1 MKVLFAVS
9 NESISESIVKQYQK
23 NFKEIISYK
32 NVYYFNAILKE
43 IQKDKSYDRIVIS
56 EDLEPFANNNYETID
71 RFLFEKLDSISD
83 ESSNGE
89 GADIPIILITT
100 DRRAKGESILLKL
113 FSIGIYNALL
123 GADRNIDEVCKLINK
138 PRTKKDAKIYYKIES
153 DDANYQAEN
162 EENVNEAEIQNII
175 THYKKLGKNTERYV
189 DSFNNIASQYTDQ
202 QLKVIIRFLPL
213 NVKAVLEA
221 ESPKYQE
228 LMTFSGNKKKK
239 AVSANPRAAQYT
251 PLGDIDEDL
260 IEEKRNKKAE
270 KKKKEP
276 KVKRQ
281 KEPKM
286 ADVNL
291 DILDNQKETNIEPK
305 NFIVPNAFSS
315 KKVKKMTG
323 ENIPSVEEA
332 VQKIQENLP
341 QEEEAIDLFDLEDEE
356 ITSVEDRIDDI
367 IGTEEPELEPIV
379 EEPVE
384 IQEEAP
390 KKRRGRPKKILTP
403 EEEAELEAKK
413 NAPKR
418 GRGRPK
424 KVVEE
429 PVVEEQEEQ
438 IDLFGMAEE
447 PEEEIEEAVNLFD
460 LSEDEEKD
468 NIIEEMEDMY
478 DDTVEEPED
487 QSDDYSD
494 YNNNN
499 NFYMQSQNNYNN
511 QESLSNL
518 ITKDRKIVTFV
529 GAPKNGTSFLVNNLA
544 AMFSENGIDTAILD
558 LTKNKNAYYIYTKN
572 EEQLRRIAYDCM
584 KNLKMGRAEGIPV
597 NKFLTVYTS
606 LPTDVEEEEE
616 VETMLTTLASRHSLV
631 LIDADFETPAKYFS
645 ASQEIYLVQSMDIL
659 TIQPLTA
666 FLRDLKTKHLLNPE
680 SLRVVINKEV
690 KVKGLNPKVLIG
702 GMAYYNEPAMTFM
715 TELFNK
721 DRVKYCTIP
730 FEVENYERYLE
741 TLVDCNVST
750 KGYTKIFMSNLKSLS
765 NMVYP
770 LLNKVNYSGVENSY
784 DNGKTKK
791 RFGKY

>member
-9 NESISESIVKQYQK
+9 NEGISEAIVKQYQK
-23 NFKEIISYK
+23 DYKEIISYK

-83 ESSNGE
+83 ESANGE

-100 DRRAKGESILLKL
+100 DRRAKGEAILLKL
-113 FSIGIYNALL
+113 FSIGIYNALI
-123 GADRNIDEVCKLINK
+123 GTDRNIEEVCKLINK
-138 PRTKKDAKIYYKIES
+138 PRAKKDAKIYYKIES

-162 EENVNEAEIQNII
+162 EENVNEVEIQNII

-228 LMTFSGNKKKK
+228 LMTFSGNKRKR
-239 AVSANPRAAQYT
+239 AVSANPRASAYT
-251 PLGDIDEDL
+251 PLGDMDEEI
-260 IEEKRNKKAE
+260 IEERKNKKAE

-276 KVKRQ
+276 KLKRI

-286 ADVNL
+286 EDVNL
-291 DILDNQKETNIEPK
+291 DILDTPKENNVGK
-305 NFIVPNAFSS
+305 NFIVPNAFNS
-315 KKVKKMTG
+315 KNIKKISG
-323 ENIPSVEEA
+323 DNIPSVEEA
-332 VQKIQENLP
+332 VQKIQEELP
-341 QEEEAIDLFDLEDEE
+341 KEEPIDLFNLEEKN
-356 ITSVEDRIDDI
+356 VEDRIDEVVGEKEID
-367 IGTEEPELEPIV
+367 TFEPEILKAPEVPV
-379 EEPVE
+379 EE
-384 IQEEAP
+384 P
-390 KKRRGRPKKILTP
+390 KKRRGRPKKVLTP
-403 EEEAELEAKK
+403 EEQAELEAKQ

-424 KVVEE
+424 KVVEA
-429 PVVEEQEEQ
+429 PEENQIEQ
-438 IDLFGMAEE
+438 VNLFGMADE
-447 PEEEIEEAVNLFD
+447 PEENEEETVDLFNLSD
-460 LSEDEEKD
+460 DEEKD
-468 NIIEEMEDMY
+468 NIIEEMEE
-478 DDTVEEPED
+478 THEEPEKEEIEEND
-487 QSDDYSD
+487 
-494 YNNNN
+494 
-499 NFYMQSQNNYNN
+499 FYLQNTNYTN

-518 ITKDRKIVTFV
+518 LTKDRKIVTFV

-558 LTKNKNAYYIYTKN
+558 LTKNKNSYYIYTKN
-572 EEQLRRIAYDCM
+572 EENLRKIAYECM
-584 KNLKMGRAEGIPV
+584 KKLAVGRAEGIPV

-606 LPTDVEEEEE
+606 LPTNSEENEENVENI
-616 VETMLTTLASRHSLV
+616 LSTLVSKHSLV

-645 ASQEIYLVQSMDIL
+645 ESQEIYLVQSMDIL

-666 FLRDLKTKHLLNPE
+666 FLRDLKSKHLLNPDN
-680 SLRVVINKEV
+680 LRIVINKEV
-690 KVKGLNPKVLIG
+690 KVKWLNPKVLIG

-721 DRVKYCTIP
+721 DRIKYCTIP

-741 TLVDCNVST
+741 ALVDCNLST
-750 KGYTKIFMSNLKSLS
+750 KGYTKIFMANLKSLS

-770 LLNKVNYSGVENSY
+770 LLNKVNYSVA
-784 DNGKTKK
+784 DNNYEKGKRK
-791 RFGKY
+791 FGI